1 MNFSFT
7 DEQRLLRESVEKF
20 IGAEYPFETRRALAE
35 SEDGFSRE
43 HWRKFAE
50 LGWLGLGIP
59 EEAGGVGGGPVETS
73 IVMEGLGAGLA
84 VEPYLATV
92 VLGGRLLAQGGAG
105 QQDRLARI
113 AAGDLQFAFGFAE
126 RRSRYEL
133 AAVAA
138 RAERDGA
145 GYRLTGAKSVV
156 FNAPAADVIAV
167 SARTG
172 GGTRDPDGITVF
184 VLDAN
189 APGLAV
195 RGYRTMDGLRAG
207 EVDLDGVR
215 AGPEDV
221 IGAPGRG
228 LAVVEGAVH
237 AGIAA
242 LCAEASGVMAHMHR
256 ATVEYLKHREQFGTA
271 LSNFQALQHKLVDM
285 YMACELSHSM
295 ACMAAVRLME
305 QAAGAA
311 AAGSGTGETA
321 DTAEA
326 AEERRRALSAA
337 KVQIGQAGRFVG
349 ENAIQLH
356 GGMGMTDEM
365 PISHYFKRL
374 TLIDSQ
380 FGDADHHLQALAG
393 TAA

>member
-1 MNFSFT
+1 MNFAFT

-20 IGAEYPFETRRALAE
+20 VAAEYPFEARRALAA

-92 VLGGRLLAQGGAG
+92 VLGGRLLAQGGVR

-126 RRSRYEL
+126 RGSRYEL
-133 AAVAA
+133 RNVTA
-138 RAERDGA
+138 RAVHDGA
-145 GYRLTGAKSVV
+145 GYRLSGAKSVV
-156 FNAPAADVIAV
+156 FNAPAADVVAV

-172 GGTRDPDGITVF
+172 GETRDPGGITVF
-184 VLDAN
+184 VLDADT
-189 APGLAV
+189 PGLVV

-207 EVDLDGVR
+207 EVDLDGVQ

-221 IGAPGRG
+221 VGEPGRG
-228 LAVVEGAVH
+228 LAIVEGAVD
-237 AGIAA
+237 AGLAA
-242 LCAEASGVMAHMHR
+242 VCAEASGIMAHMHR
-256 ATVEYLKHREQFGTA
+256 ATVEYLKHREQFGAA
-271 LSNFQALQHKLVDM
+271 LSSFQVLQHKLVDM

-295 ACMAAVRLME
+295 ACMAAVRLVE
-305 QAAGAA
+305 QAAAAAGAGIGDPPGAGAA
-311 AAGSGTGETA
+311 A
-321 DTAEA
+321 
-326 AEERRRALSAA
+326 ERRRALSAA
-337 KVQIGQAGRFVG
+337 KVQIGRAGRFVG

-365 PISHYFKRL
+365 PVSHYFKRL

-380 FGDADHHLQALAG
+380 FGDTDHHLRELAG